1 MRGMGGGREAGWMNG
16 WSRRRMR
23 MRNQYPKYNLRAP
36 KEGRRRGRD
45 EGRVLRTVYFLKGN
59 ADMGGYTYIYIY
71 ESGQKSMKKP
81 GRLRSNCS
89 ETTRRLERL
98 GHPFSTV
105 NPQRY
110 SDSTACLS
118 TSVTSRDNS
127 SDN

>member
-59 ADMGGYTYIYIY
+59 ADMGGYTYIYIRKRTKKY
-71 ESGQKSMKKP
+71 EKTWSVALEL
-81 GRLRSNCS
+81 LRDNPASR
-89 ETTRRLERL
+89 ETWSPT
-98 GHPFSTV
+98 FNS
-105 NPQRY
+105 Q
-110 SDSTACLS
+110 STALLRLYCLP
-118 TSVTSRDNS
+118 VHICHQQRQFI
-127 SDN
+127 